1 MVKKLKSLFPLIV
14 ILELIMLSELTI
26 KEFLEKIASELPTPG
41 GGSVAA
47 LSAALAASLT
57 EMVANLTI
65 GKQGYDDVEDEMK
78 AVAQDALRL
87 KSKFV
92 SAIDRDSNAYN
103 DVITAIKLPGDTEA
117 EKRHREEMIQSG
129 LKQATLVPMAVAED
143 AIRVMEL
150 AGKAVTKGNK
160 NTITDGAVGVMMAK
174 TAVLS
179 ALYNVKINLRTI
191 KDKAFIDEIS
201 KQVKEL
207 EQNALQ
213 REKELLSNIDL

>member
-1 MVKKLKSLFPLIV
+1 
-14 ILELIMLSELTI
+14 MLSELTI
-26 KEFLEKIASELPTPG
+26 KEFLEKIASESPTPG

-47 LSAALAASLT
+47 LSAALTASLT

-65 GKQGYDDVEDEMK
+65 GKQGYEDVEDEMK
-78 AVAQDALRL
+78 VVAQDALRL

-92 SAIDRDSNAYN
+92 SAIDKDSNAYN

-129 LKQATLVPMAVAED
+129 LKQAALAPMAVAED

-150 AGKAVTKGNK
+150 AGKTVTKGNK

-207 EQNALQ
+207 EQIALQ
-213 REKELLSNIDL
+213 REKELLSNIYL

>member
-1 MVKKLKSLFPLIV
+1 
-14 ILELIMLSELTI
+14 MLSELTI
-26 KEFLEKIASELPTPG
+26 KEFLEKIASESSTPG

-47 LSAALAASLT
+47 LSAALTASLT

-92 SAIDRDSNAYN
+92 SAIDKDSNAYN

-129 LKQATLVPMAVAED
+129 LKQAALAPMAVAED

-150 AGKAVTKGNK
+150 AGKTVTKGNK

-213 REKELLSNIDL
+213 REKELLSNIYL

>member
-47 LSAALAASLT
+47 LSAALTASLT

-92 SAIDRDSNAYN
+92 SAIDKDSNAYN

>member
-1 MVKKLKSLFPLIV
+1 VVKKLKSLFPLIV

-47 LSAALAASLT
+47 LSAALTASLT

-174 TAVLS
+174 AAVLS

>member
-1 MVKKLKSLFPLIV
+1 
-14 ILELIMLSELTI
+14 MLSELTI
-26 KEFLEKIASELPTPG
+26 IEFLGKIASEFPTPG
-41 GGSVAA
+41 GGSTAA

-65 GKQGYDDVEDEMK
+65 GKKGYDDVEDEMK
-78 AVAQDALRL
+78 TVAQEALLLR
-87 KSKFV
+87 SKLV
-92 SAIDRDSNAYN
+92 SAIDNDSEAYKE
-103 DVITAIKLPGDTEA
+103 VISAINLPGNSEA
-117 EKRHREEMIQSG
+117 EKRHREEKIQSG

-143 AIRVMEL
+143 AIQVMEL
-150 AGKAVTKGNK
+150 AGKTVTKGNK

-191 KDKAFIDEIS
+191 KDKAFIDEIT
-201 KQVKEL
+201 KQAKEL

>member
-1 MVKKLKSLFPLIV
+1 VVKKLKSLFPLIV

-92 SAIDRDSNAYN
+92 SAIDKDSNAYN

>member
-1 MVKKLKSLFPLIV
+1 
-14 ILELIMLSELTI
+14 MLSELTI

-47 LSAALAASLT
+47 LSAALTASLT

-92 SAIDRDSNAYN
+92 SAIDKDSNAYN
-103 DVITAIKLPGDTEA
+103 DVITAIKLPGCTEA

-150 AGKAVTKGNK
+150 AGKTVTKGNK
-160 NTITDGAVGVMMAK
+160 NAITDGAVGVMMAK

>member
-92 SAIDRDSNAYN
+92 SAIDKDSNAYN

-150 AGKAVTKGNK
+150 AGKAVAKGNK

>member
-1 MVKKLKSLFPLIV
+1 
-14 ILELIMLSELTI
+14 MLSELTI

-92 SAIDRDSNAYN
+92 SAIDKDSNAYN

-150 AGKAVTKGNK
+150 AGKTVTKGNK
-160 NTITDGAVGVMMAK
+160 NAITDGAVGVMMAK

>member
-26 KEFLEKIASELPTPG
+26 KEFLEKIASEFPTPG

-92 SAIDRDSNAYN
+92 SAIDKDSNAYN

>member
-1 MVKKLKSLFPLIV
+1 
-14 ILELIMLSELTI
+14 MLSELTI
-26 KEFLEKIASELPTPG
+26 KEFLEKIASESPTPG

-47 LSAALAASLT
+47 LSAALTASLT

-92 SAIDRDSNAYN
+92 SAIDKDSNAYN

-129 LKQATLVPMAVAED
+129 LKQAALAPMAVAED

-150 AGKAVTKGNK
+150 AGKTVTKGNK

-213 REKELLSNIDL
+213 REKELLSNIYL